1 MIVLNRGSEQKN
13 IYDVKISGVESVSQL
28 KDHTIFELEIWEKFK
43 AEISK
48 FSNFGV
54 LINSDKKIEDIDYE
68 LNLIKIIQINFLSFK
83 DGRPFTLIKSL
94 RKKYFFKNEIRASGQ
109 ILPDQYNFLLRCGVD
124 TVEIKN
130 TQKDIWIKVLNMESK
145 ESYQPS

>member
-1 MIVLNRGSEQKN
+1 MIILNRGSEQKN
-13 IYDVKISGVESVSQL
+13 IYNVKISGVESVSQL
-28 KDHTIFELEIWEKFK
+28 RDHTIFELEIWEKFK
-43 AEISK
+43 ADISK

-94 RKKYFFKNEIRASGQ
+94 RKKYFFKNEIRVSGQ
-109 ILPDQYNFLLRCGVD
+109 ILPDQYNFLLRCGID
-124 TVEIKN
+124 TVEIKS

-145 ESYQPS
+145 EIYQPS